1 MHMISVFFLCPIM
14 KSDHIHSHILIDAS
28 NKGRVKN
35 FKLVEYN
42 IACLGLEVFCDILE
56 PIFCTA
62 GQKE

>member
-1 MHMISVFFLCPIM
+1 MISN
-14 KSDHIHSHILIDAS
+14 HIYSRVLVDAS
-28 NKGRVKN
+28 NEGRVKN

>member
-1 MHMISVFFLCPIM
+1 MI
-14 KSDHIHSHILIDAS
+14 SDHIHSHILIDAS
-28 NKGRVKN
+28 NEGRVKN
-35 FKLVEYN
+35 LKLVEYN